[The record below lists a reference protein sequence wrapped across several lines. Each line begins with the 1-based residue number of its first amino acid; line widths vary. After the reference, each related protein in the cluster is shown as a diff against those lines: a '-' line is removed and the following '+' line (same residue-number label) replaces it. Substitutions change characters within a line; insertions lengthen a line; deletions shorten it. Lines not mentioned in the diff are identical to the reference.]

1 MHYLDILRLISLLSW
16 LTVALGLMGSFVRIY
31 RGKARYYDLMAA
43 LISANGFLFA
53 AFNLRWFIPPS
64 DGLNASL
71 YIFGILLAFM
81 MLRASRRYMG
91 AMQ

>member
-1 MHYLDILRLISLLSW
+1 MHYLDILRLVSLFAW
-16 LTVALGLMGSFVRIY
+16 LTVAIASAGSFVRIY
-31 RGKARYYDLMAA
+31 RGRARYYDLMGA
-43 LISANGFLFA
+43 LLSANGFLYA

-71 YIFGILLAFM
+71 YVFGIFLAFM
-81 MLRASRRYMG
+81 ILRAAKRYSG